1 MSSPCAERTQRG
13 RGDLDFE
20 SAFPHGFCVGEK
32 GQLNEREVMGI
43 QAFIKKHYME
53 MYLKW
58 SEISD
63 AGFYEGR

>member
-1 MSSPCAERTQRG
+1 MSTPCVERTQRNREDFG
-13 RGDLDFE
+13 FE
-20 SAFPHGFCVGEK
+20 SACPHGFCVGEK
-32 GQLNEREVMGI
+32 GQLNEREAAGI

-58 SEISD
+58 SEMSE

>member
-1 MSSPCAERTQRG
+1 MQCC
-13 RGDLDFE
+13 DNN
-20 SAFPHGFCVGEK
+20 EK
-32 GQLNEREVMGI
+32 GQLNEREAAGI

-63 AGFYEGR
+63 AGFFESR